1 MITTAWFLSSWQ
13 QRLWAKQVTR
23 KWAFSLLICLQTTNL
38 PEYMSNVTVL
48 KWKKSTFG
56 WRASLLKI
64 PILLDLIMK
73 IKTSTE
79 SIPQTPQMHAI
90 SSYGFND
97 KFWRRRERHE
107 FKASTRPILLCAI
120 LVFTYNTAGI
130 AKYKICT
137 VNCGVWT
144 KKKKTNGNVQGRLR
158 IKELGIMAK

>member
-64 PILLDLIMK
+64 PILLDFIMK
-73 IKTSTE
+73 IKRLPQKAFPKLPKCTPYHPMVSTINSDE
-79 SIPQTPQMHAI
+79 DGSVMYLKPRLALFCYVLSWFLLTIPPVSRSIKYAPWIA
-90 SSYGFND
+90 
-97 KFWRRRERHE
+97 E
-107 FKASTRPILLCAI
+107 FGR
-120 LVFTYNTAGI
+120 
-130 AKYKICT
+130 
-137 VNCGVWT
+137 
-144 KKKKTNGNVQGRLR
+144 KKKKPTEMF
-158 IKELGIMAK
+158 KAD